1 MDNRA
6 IGVFDSGLGGLTT
19 VRELRKLLP
28 DERIVYFGDTGRVPY
43 GNRSRETIRKYAMQ
57 DIRFLKRHEVKLVIA
72 ACGTVSSALT
82 PELSAEA
89 GVPFS
94 GVVVPAAQAACAAT
108 VNGRIGVIGTT
119 ATVRSGAYG
128 RAIRTINPDARTFG
142 NACPLFVPLV
152 ENGFIEP
159 DNEITAKVA
168 EIYLKPMID
177 ERVDTLILGCT
188 HYPLIYDII
197 DRALGSR
204 VTLIDAGKQVARWAQ
219 GYLARE
225 DLLAGP
231 GGGGTEFYVSDSPDG
246 FSEIAGLFLGGD
258 VKGDVTQIDL
268 DTL

>member
-1 MDNRA
+1 MTIRTNAYGKAIRA
-6 IGVFDSGLGGLTT
+6 I
-19 VRELRKLLP
+19 K
-28 DERIVYFGDTGRVPY
+28 
-43 GNRSRETIRKYAMQ
+43 A
-57 DIRFLKRHEVKLVIA
+57 
-72 ACGTVSSALT
+72 
-82 PELSAEA
+82 
-89 GVPFS
+89 
-94 GVVVPAAQAACAAT
+94 
-108 VNGRIGVIGTT
+108 
-119 ATVRSGAYG
+119 
-128 RAIRTINPDARTFG
+128 DAHVFG

-152 ENGFIEP
+152 ENGFIQP

>member
-128 RAIRTINPDARTFG
+128 RAI
-142 NACPLFVPLV
+142 FVPLV
-152 ENGFIEP
+152 ENGFIQP

>member
-1 MDNRA
+1 M
-6 IGVFDSGLGGLTT
+6 
-19 VRELRKLLP
+19 
-28 DERIVYFGDTGRVPY
+28 
-43 GNRSRETIRKYAMQ
+43 
-57 DIRFLKRHEVKLVIA
+57 
-72 ACGTVSSALT
+72 
-82 PELSAEA
+82 
-89 GVPFS
+89 
-94 GVVVPAAQAACAAT
+94 
-108 VNGRIGVIGTT
+108 
-119 ATVRSGAYG
+119 
-128 RAIRTINPDARTFG
+128 
-142 NACPLFVPLV
+142 PLV
-152 ENGFIEP
+152 ENGFIQP

>member
-19 VRELRKLLP
+19 VRELQKLLP
-28 DERIVYFGDTGRVPY
+28 NERIVYFGDTGRVPY
-43 GNRSRETIRKYAMQ
+43 GNRSRETLRKYARQ
-57 DIRFLKRHEVKLVIA
+57 DIRFLRRHDVKLIIA
-72 ACGTVSSALT
+72 ACGTVSSTIT
-82 PELSAEA
+82 PEISAEA

-94 GVVVPAAQAACAAT
+94 GVVIPAAQAACAAT
-108 VNGRIGVIGTT
+108 SNGRIGVIGTT

-128 RAIRTINPDARTFG
+128 RAIRTINPDARTIG
-142 NACPLFVPLV
+142 SACPLFVPLV
-152 ENGFIEP
+152 ENGFIQP
-159 DNEITAKVA
+159 DNEITTKVA
-168 EIYLKPMID
+168 KIYLKPIVD

-197 DRALGSR
+197 DRVLGSR
-204 VTLIDAGKQVARWAQ
+204 VTLIDVGKQVARWAQ
-219 GYLARE
+219 GYLAQE
-225 DLLAGP
+225 DLLAGEGA
-231 GGGGTEFYVSDSPDG
+231 GGAEFYVTDSPDG

>member
-43 GNRSRETIRKYAMQ
+43 GNRSRETIRNYAMQ

-152 ENGFIEP
+152 ENGFIQP

-204 VTLIDAGKQVARWAQ
+204 VTLIDAGK
-219 GYLARE
+219 
-225 DLLAGP
+225 
-231 GGGGTEFYVSDSPDG
+231 
-246 FSEIAGLFLGGD
+246 
-258 VKGDVTQIDL
+258 
-268 DTL
+268 

>member
-19 VRELRKLLP
+19 VRSCASCCRTNGSSISATP
-28 DERIVYFGDTGRVPY
+28 GGSPTGTAAVR
-43 GNRSRETIRKYAMQ
+43 RSRKYAMQ

-152 ENGFIEP
+152 E
-159 DNEITAKVA
+159 TA
-168 EIYLKPMID
+168 LS
-177 ERVDTLILGCT
+177 
-188 HYPLIYDII
+188 
-197 DRALGSR
+197 SR
-204 VTLIDAGKQVARWAQ
+204 TTR
-219 GYLARE
+219 
-225 DLLAGP
+225 
-231 GGGGTEFYVSDSPDG
+231 SPRR
-246 FSEIAGLFLGGD
+246 SR
-258 VKGDVTQIDL
+258 KSTSSP
-268 DTL
+268 